1 MEPLD
6 TAQQFYSLG
15 VATIPL
21 QHREKK
27 PLDGWSWRPYQ
38 TQLPT
43 PSDLLNWFATPHNI
57 GVVTGWRGLTV
68 IDFDEHARYM
78 IWQRWAAKQGRL
90 SLANRVARTA
100 YRVSTSRGVH
110 VYVWTA
116 TPERNRKLPGIDIK
130 ARNGYV
136 LGEGSIHPSGAP
148 YKALQPG
155 MIIPTVQT
163 LSDILPPNL
172 LIQTDHAPHVV
183 TPTIPSASITDPW
196 QMLDQGIAITG
207 QLVERIKKHWSLTDF
222 LSHTERTSA
231 DGRWLRCPCPLH
243 DDADPSFWIDTRDQV
258 CGCFAGCT
266 SKPLDVINLYARL
279 CGLNNREAIFQL
291 ARLLP

>member
-1 MEPLD
+1 MPL
-6 TAQQFYSLG
+6 AIG
-15 VATIPL
+15 
-21 QHREKK
+21 
-27 PLDGWSWRPYQ
+27 
-38 TQLPT
+38 LP
-43 PSDLLNWFATPHNI
+43 NKV
-57 GVVTGWRGLTV
+57 G
-68 IDFDEHARYM
+68 
-78 IWQRWAAKQGRL
+78 L

-116 TPERNRKLPGIDIK
+116 TPERNRKLPGIDVK

-172 LIQTDHAPHVV
+172 LIQAEQPQHVV
-183 TPTIPSASITDPW
+183 TPVISSASITDPW
-196 QMLDQGIAITG
+196 QMLDESITITTG
-207 QLVERIKKHWSLTDF
+207 LVDKIKRQLKLTDF
-222 LSHTERTSA
+222 LSDTERTSA
-231 DGRWLRCPCPLH
+231 DGRWLRCRCPLH
-243 DDADPSFWIDTRDQV
+243 DDSDPSFWIDTRDQV

-266 SKPLDVINLYARL
+266 SKPLDVVNLYARL
-279 CGLNNREAIFQL
+279 YGLNNREAIFQL
-291 ARLLP
+291 ARIV